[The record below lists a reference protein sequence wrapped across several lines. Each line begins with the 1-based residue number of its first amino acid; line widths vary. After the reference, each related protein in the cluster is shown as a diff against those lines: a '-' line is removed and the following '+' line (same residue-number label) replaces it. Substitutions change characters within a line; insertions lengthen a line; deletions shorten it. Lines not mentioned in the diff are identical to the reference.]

1 LTPRRGARFPP
12 VMPTPTV
19 DSPGAAESLRRY
31 LDGFDPLSRA
41 RGEAYLRGG
50 RVLSVV
56 RLSDTILR
64 AEVLGSRRYTVELT
78 RNGEGW
84 TDTCTCPL
92 ASGCKHSAA
101 AALRWLQQIDPS
113 VGGLVAPRGTGHFRQ
128 HWEPILAQKL
138 GRALTAEEG
147 ALLGRISQVF
157 HSFRQNGVVQ
167 AQELSRLGFATTES
181 ARGFY
186 HPAMVGWWAE
196 PPADPMEFWQY
207 IAYDLESSGLTVP
220 EFLRPVTDTR
230 AIRRHLDGRQRR
242 EAIARWKERLGHV
255 LPVGAS
261 PREGHVAGHVLEPLE
276 IRVRI
281 GADTLVVESR
291 PGPEATWRNAWQ
303 DLSKRFSFE
312 NSAALAALDVTP
324 AVFALLALFQQ
335 NFRYAAGTALRPGE
349 PRVRTWLHALLM
361 HPLARSLVT
370 TPAGA
375 PVAFS
380 PDPLRWQLQ
389 GTAGHDQEYRLGLR
403 LPDGQ
408 PLPPD
413 TLYLPGD
420 PNCYLHRGTVYAGPP
435 ALDGNSAAAALV
447 PAEVIEEPEIVARL
461 QQGGAVLPSDLAA
474 RIVTV
479 PLGARLDCL
488 LETNPAGQEV
498 LLVSLHA
505 VSREPPYEKEWTA
518 AGLAY
523 GDALNPT
530 PTTDVAGRILTFDD
544 RVPTETA
551 RRLSEFRLYY
561 SPPQECWVRRITRSF
576 PEEFLAWREALP
588 PEVEVRASGELASLL
603 GAPVRASVDFSLLE
617 SATHRDWFDLALALK
632 PEDSTLTPEEIA
644 LLLRARGKLVRLP
657 GKGWRRLTVHLD
669 EATAEALAAAGFE
682 PLSIA
687 EAALAGEKHRFHALQ
702 LAQSKLADR
711 LPERHAAELRARAR
725 SLAQPA
731 AALPATLTAELR
743 PYQREGFQFLTFLAA
758 NRLGGVLADDMGLG
772 KTVQTL
778 AWLLW
783 LAERQ
788 PAGEPLRAL
797 VVCPK
802 SVVGNWE
809 TETARFAAA
818 IATARYAP
826 GAAPDTAGPGEDAA
840 RPRLVIANYTQL
852 RLGAEYFTGRRWH
865 AVILDEGQFIKTP
878 SSRVAQVA
886 RDVPGE
892 HRLVLTGTPI
902 ENRLLD
908 LWSLFAFALP
918 GLLGPQAAFKRHYD
932 AENPLALPRLRARV
946 RHFLLRRTK
955 GQVAADLP
963 ARTEEDVVVEL
974 EGEQAKLY
982 QAELKRARAQLLK
995 VSTDRQLDRLRFHI
1009 LASLLRLRQICCHP
1023 ALVDSAH
1030 RAAPSAKLDEL
1041 LERLADLR
1049 DEGHQVLVFSQF
1061 VAMLEL
1067 IRERI
1072 AAAGFEY
1079 LMLTGQTEDRDA
1091 LVRQFQSDRR
1101 HTVFLLSLKAA
1112 GFGLNL
1118 TAASYVILCD
1128 PWWNPAVEAQAIDRT
1143 HRIGQNAPVIA
1154 YRLIARGTIE
1164 EKIRRLQHEK
1174 AALAH
1179 AVVQEESLASVLDLD
1194 SLRQILG

>member
-1 LTPRRGARFPP
+1 
-12 VMPTPTV
+12 
-19 DSPGAAESLRRY
+19 
-31 LDGFDPLSRA
+31 
-41 RGEAYLRGG
+41 
-50 RVLSVV
+50 
-56 RLSDTILR
+56 
-64 AEVLGSRRYTVELT
+64 
-78 RNGEGW
+78 
-84 TDTCTCPL
+84 
-92 ASGCKHSAA
+92 
-101 AALRWLQQIDPS
+101 
-113 VGGLVAPRGTGHFRQ
+113 
-128 HWEPILAQKL
+128 
-138 GRALTAEEG
+138 
-147 ALLGRISQVF
+147 
-157 HSFRQNGVVQ
+157 
-167 AQELSRLGFATTES
+167 
-181 ARGFY
+181 
-186 HPAMVGWWAE
+186 
-196 PPADPMEFWQY
+196 
-207 IAYDLESSGLTVP
+207 
-220 EFLRPVTDTR
+220 
-230 AIRRHLDGRQRR
+230 
-242 EAIARWKERLGHV
+242 
-255 LPVGAS
+255 
-261 PREGHVAGHVLEPLE
+261 VLEPLE

-303 DLSKRFSFE
+303 DLSKRFSYE

-617 SATHRDWFDLALALK
+617 STTHRDWFDLALALK

-669 EATAEALAAAGFE
+669 DATAEALAAAGFE
-682 PLSIA
+682 PDTIA

-711 LPERHAAELRARAR
+711 LPERHAAELRARAQEPR
-725 SLAQPA
+725 ATGRGRVARHPHRRTPSLPARGLPVSHLPRRQPPRRRA
-731 AALPATLTAELR
+731 GRRHGPRQDRADARVAALACGA
-743 PYQREGFQFLTFLAA
+743 
-758 NRLGGVLADDMGLG
+758 
-772 KTVQTL
+772 
-778 AWLLW
+778 
-783 LAERQ
+783 
-788 PAGEPLRAL
+788 PAGRR
-797 VVCPK
+797 
-802 SVVGNWE
+802 
-809 TETARFAAA
+809 T
-818 IATARYAP
+818 
-826 GAAPDTAGPGEDAA
+826 AA
-840 RPRLVIANYTQL
+840 RPR
-852 RLGAEYFTGRRWH
+852 RLPQVGRRQLGNGDGPLRRGDRH
-865 AVILDEGQFIKTP
+865 RPLR
-878 SSRVAQVA
+878 SRRRA
-886 RDVPGE
+886 G
-892 HRLVLTGTPI
+892 HG
-902 ENRLLD
+902 
-908 LWSLFAFALP
+908 
-918 GLLGPQAAFKRHYD
+918 
-932 AENPLALPRLRARV
+932 RAR
-946 RHFLLRRTK
+946 RGRRP
-955 GQVAADLP
+955 AAPD
-963 ARTEEDVVVEL
+963 
-974 EGEQAKLY
+974 
-982 QAELKRARAQLLK
+982 
-995 VSTDRQLDRLRFHI
+995 DRQL
-1009 LASLLRLRQICCHP
+1009 HP
-1023 ALVDSAH
+1023 APAGGGVFH
-1030 RAAPSAKLDEL
+1030 RAP
-1041 LERLADLR
+1041 LA
-1049 DEGHQVLVFSQF
+1049 
-1061 VAMLEL
+1061 
-1067 IRERI
+1067 
-1072 AAAGFEY
+1072 
-1079 LMLTGQTEDRDA
+1079 
-1091 LVRQFQSDRR
+1091 RR
-1101 HTVFLLSLKAA
+1101 H
-1112 GFGLNL
+1112 
-1118 TAASYVILCD
+1118 
-1128 PWWNPAVEAQAIDRT
+1128 PR
-1143 HRIGQNAPVIA
+1143 
-1154 YRLIARGTIE
+1154 
-1164 EKIRRLQHEK
+1164 
-1174 AALAH
+1174 
-1179 AVVQEESLASVLDLD
+1179 
-1194 SLRQILG
+1194 